1 MMNANRVLN
10 NANIK
15 NLKDAVQ
22 NISLYDVKAYVRKAQ
37 NVMMNFTVMEAKVR
51 EATNNEPWGASS
63 TLMQEIADGTFNY
76 ANFNEIMPMIYKR
89 FTEKSAHE
97 WRQIYKAL
105 QLLEFL
111 IRHGSERVVD
121 DARAHIATVSMLRSF
136 HYTDP
141 NGKDQGINV
150 RNRAKELVVLLGDD
164 EKIRAER
171 KKARV
176 AKDKYT
182 GVSSE
187 SGGFGGTGKKYG
199 GFGSDSL
206 QYGGYSSGVFGD
218 GGGFGGNSSS
228 PHGYSS
234 HGSDSRFEEYDA
246 GSSTDATT
254 TEYAEVES
262 SSPVRSK
269 AHESEMPKGPDVDL
283 FSFEEPERTAPS
295 ATTSATS
302 AFDDEFDDFQSAMS
316 PIPNNPMTTA
326 TGQPSTVSSITDLF
340 NAVPAQQSSSQ
351 PPAPSYSQAPF
362 NQTTYAQSAYG
373 TTSSMATAT
382 PSLGSPTYFSAT
394 PGYQQPVTSS
404 LSSIPVG
411 AFQASYSPSITST
424 FTPSLSPSASTPVVQ
439 QPSKKKDDVF
449 GSLWTTAAS
458 GVSKKQH
465 GNANNVAGN
474 VTMGKLAQQ
483 SAQAGIWDQALS
495 NTSSSGSGARPAAAE
510 SNSSNLEDL
519 LL

>member
-1 MMNANRVLN
+1 MNANRVLN

-15 NLKDAVQ
+15 NLRDAVQ

-76 ANFNEIMPMIYKR
+76 GNFNEIMPMIYKR

-111 IRHGSERVVD
+111 IKHGSERVID
-121 DARAHIATVSMLRSF
+121 DARGHIATVSMLRSF

-150 RNRAKELVVLLGDD
+150 RNRAKELVNLLGDD

-171 KKARV
+171 KKARA
-176 AKDKYT
+176 AKDKYI
-182 GVSSE
+182 GVSSDG
-187 SGGFGGTGKKYG
+187 GGFGGTGKKYG
-199 GFGSDSL
+199 GFGSDSA
-206 QYGGYSSGVFGD
+206 QYGGYSGGVYGD

-228 PHGYSS
+228 SQGYDSRA
-234 HGSDSRFEEYDA
+234 SDNRFEEYDA
-246 GSSTDATT
+246 GPSTDAMT

-262 SSPVRSK
+262 SQSPQLKVDEPEEAKSQNI
-269 AHESEMPKGPDVDL
+269 DL
-283 FSFEEPERTAPS
+283 FSFDEPDHTAAPAS
-295 ATTSATS
+295 ISATS
-302 AFDDEFDDFQSAMS
+302 AFDDEFDDFQSATPSM
-316 PIPNNPMTTA
+316 PNNTTA
-326 TGQPSTVSSITDLF
+326 ATASKPPTLNITDLF
-340 NAVPAQQSSSQ
+340 NAIPGQQSSRQLPPHSFSHPSFSQ
-351 PPAPSYSQAPF
+351 STIAQPAYGPTQSLATPAP
-362 NQTTYAQSAYG
+362 TTPA
-373 TTSSMATAT
+373 
-382 PSLGSPTYFSAT
+382 SAT
-394 PGYQQPVTSS
+394 YLPTPTGYQQPYMATSFSS
-404 LSSIPVG
+404 LPAG
-411 AFQASYSPSITST
+411 ASFSASNSPSISGQSTPSATST
-424 FTPSLSPSASTPVVQ
+424 PAVQ
-439 QPSKKKDDVF
+439 QSGKKKDDVF

-465 GNANNVAGN
+465 SQGVSDGGN

-483 SAQAGIWDQALS
+483 TAQAGIWDQAVNNS
-495 NTSSSGSGARPAAAE
+495 SSTSSGAKSAVATS
-510 SNSSNLEDL
+510 SNSTLDDL

>member
-1 MMNANRVLN
+1 MNTNRVLN

-15 NLKDAVQ
+15 NLRDAVQ

-111 IRHGSERVVD
+111 IKHGSERVVD
-121 DARAHIATVSMLRSF
+121 DTRAHIATVSMLRSF

-150 RNRAKELVVLLGDD
+150 RNRAKELVSLLGDD

-171 KKARV
+171 KKARA
-176 AKDKYT
+176 AKEKYI

-187 SGGFGGTGKKYG
+187 GGGFGGSGKKYG
-199 GFGSDSL
+199 GFGSDTL
-206 QYGGYSSGVFGD
+206 QYGGYSGSVFGD

-228 PHGYSS
+228 SQGYSS
-234 HGSDSRFEEYDA
+234 HASDDRFEEYDA

-254 TEYAEVES
+254 TEYAEVGS
-262 SSPVRSK
+262 SSPNRSK
-269 AHESEMPKGPDVDL
+269 ASESGKASAPVVDL
-283 FSFEEPERTAPS
+283 FSFDEPEAAAPS
-295 ATTSATS
+295 VTKSATS
-302 AFDDEFDDFQSAMS
+302 AFEDEFDDFQSAIA
-316 PIPNNPMTTA
+316 PTPNITMTTTSA
-326 TGQPSTVSSITDLF
+326 AKQSTSSITDLF
-340 NAVPAQQSSSQ
+340 NAAPVQ
-351 PPAPSYSQAPF
+351 PPSGQRQAPTYSQSAFTQPT
-362 NQTTYAQSAYG
+362 NAQPAFS

-382 PSLGSPTYFSAT
+382 PPLSTPSYFSTT
-394 PGYQQPVTSS
+394 PGYNQPITPSF
-404 LSSIPVG
+404 SSIPVG
-411 AFQASYSPSITST
+411 AFQASYSPNMTNPS
-424 FTPSLSPSASTPVVQ
+424 TPSFSSVASVEQ
-439 QPSKKKDDVF
+439 QPAKKKNDVF

-465 GNANNVAGN
+465 GNGTDVAGN
-474 VTMGKLAQQ
+474 VTMGQLAQQ
-483 SAQAGIWDQALS
+483 SAQAGIWDQALT
-495 NTSSSGSGARPAAAE
+495 NSSSSSTTVKPATAPSGSGNP
-510 SNSSNLEDL
+510 EDL

>member
-187 SGGFGGTGKKYG
+187 GGGFGGSGKKYG

-228 PHGYSS
+228 SHGYSS
-234 HGSDSRFEEYDA
+234 HASDSRFEEYDA

-269 AHESEMPKGPDVDL
+269 AYESEKPKDPEVNL
-283 FSFEEPERTAPS
+283 FSFDEPERTATSVTAS
-295 ATTSATS
+295 AIS
-302 AFDDEFDDFQSAMS
+302 AFDDEFDDFQSAIS
-316 PIPNNPMTTA
+316 PIPNNPMATA
-326 TGQPSTVSSITDLF
+326 TGQASAVSSITGFF
-340 NAVPAQQSSSQ
+340 NAVPAQQSSG
-351 PPAPSYSQAPF
+351 PSYSQPPF
-362 NQTTYAQSAYG
+362 NQSTYAQPAYG
-373 TTSSMATAT
+373 TTSSMATTA
-382 PSLGSPTYFSAT
+382 PSLGSPTYFSAS
-394 PGYQQPVTSS
+394 PGYQQPATSS
-404 LSSIPVG
+404 FSSIPVG
-411 AFQASYSPSITST
+411 AFQASYSPSMTSQ
-424 FTPSLSPSASTPVVQ
+424 LSPSLPPSGSTPVVQ

-465 GNANNVAGN
+465 GNGINVAGN

-495 NTSSSGSGARPAAAE
+495 NSSSSGSGARPATAA
-510 SNSSNLEDL
+510 STSGNSEDL

>member
-1 MMNANRVLN
+1 MNANRVLN

-15 NLKDAVQ
+15 NLRDAVQ

-37 NVMMNFTVMEAKVR
+37 NVMMNFSAMEAKVR

-63 TLMQEIADGTFNY
+63 TLMQEIADGTFNH

-111 IRHGSERVVD
+111 IKHGSERVVD

-150 RNRAKELVVLLGDD
+150 RNRAKELVTLLGDD

-171 KKARV
+171 KKARA
-176 AKDKYT
+176 AKDKYI

-187 SGGFGGTGKKYG
+187 VGGFGGSGKKYG

-206 QYGGYSSGVFGD
+206 QYGGYSGGVYGD

-228 PHGYSS
+228 SYGANSR
-234 HGSDSRFEEYDA
+234 GSDNLFEEYDA
-246 GSSTDATT
+246 GPSTDATT

-262 SSPVRSK
+262 SQSLQLKVDEPEK
-269 AHESEMPKGPDVDL
+269 PKRPEVDL
-283 FSFEEPERTAPS
+283 FSFDEPDHIAESAPI
-295 ATTSATS
+295 SATS
-302 AFDDEFDDFQSAMS
+302 AFDDEFDDFQSAAPS
-316 PIPNNPMTTA
+316 GPNNSTA
-326 TGQPSTVSSITDLF
+326 TAASKPPTLNITDLY
-340 NAVPAQQSSSQ
+340 NAVPSQQSSSQ
-351 PPAPSYSQAPF
+351 LPPQSFSHVSLSQS
-362 NQTTYAQSAYG
+362 TYAQPAYG
-373 TTSSMATAT
+373 PTQSRATAT
-382 PSLGSPTYFSAT
+382 PTTPASSSYLPTT
-394 PGYQQPVTSS
+394 PSYQQPFVAASFSSFPAGAFSTSHSPSMSGQSTPSATSS
-404 LSSIPVG
+404 P
-411 AFQASYSPSITST
+411 A
-424 FTPSLSPSASTPVVQ
+424 VQ
-439 QPSKKKDDVF
+439 QLGKKKDDVF

-465 GNANNVAGN
+465 SQGISDGGI

-483 SAQAGIWDQALS
+483 SAQAGIWDQAVNNS
-495 NTSSSGSGARPAAAE
+495 SSASSSSGTKPAIAANN
-510 SNSSNLEDL
+510 NSTLDDL

>member
-37 NVMMNFTVMEAKVR
+37 NVMMNFTAMEAKVR

-187 SGGFGGTGKKYG
+187 GGGFGGTGKKYG

-218 GGGFGGNSSS
+218 GGGFSGNSSS
-228 PHGYSS
+228 SHGYSS
-234 HGSDSRFEEYDA
+234 HASDSRFEEYDA

-254 TEYAEVES
+254 TEYAEVAS

-269 AHESEMPKGPDVDL
+269 AYETEKPKGPEVDL
-283 FSFEEPERTAPS
+283 FSFDEPEETAPS

-302 AFDDEFDDFQSAMS
+302 AFDDEFDDFQSAIS

-326 TGQPSTVSSITDLF
+326 TGQPSTVSITDLF
-340 NAVPAQQSSSQ
+340 NSVPAQPAQQSSGGQ
-351 PPAPSYSQAPF
+351 PPAPSYSQPLF
-362 NQTTYAQSAYG
+362 NQSTYGQPAYG

-404 LSSIPVG
+404 FSSIPVG
-411 AFQASYSPSITST
+411 AFQASFSPSMTSPS
-424 FTPSLSPSASTPVVQ
+424 TPSLSPSASTPVVQ
-439 QPSKKKDDVF
+439 QPGKKDDVF
-449 GSLWTTAAS
+449 GSLWITAAS

-465 GNANNVAGN
+465 GNDN

-495 NTSSSGSGARPAAAE
+495 NSSSSSSGARPATAAT
-510 SNSSNLEDL
+510 NSSNLDDL